1 MKFRQLFNHWTYETF
16 PPGRL
21 LRRRYNSFKLLMDLE
36 EECLQIISRIEDI
49 GFGLSVVDWAN
60 VEKLSEDLGKKVLL
74 ILEQLQSMNPVR
86 FMDIMDY
93 YNKINFYVRMAVTVP
108 DSEISTPFTIPLSD
122 SSQYPEHVGA
132 QAINLSRIMNE
143 TDIPVL
149 EGIVISSDVYNY
161 FIEAND
167 LRDEINNVLESIT
180 TIDHEL
186 LTTASKKI
194 NSIFL
199 NGTMPGVV
207 SNEIEIAALETAR
220 GGNML
225 ILSASVTPDEEKK
238 ELPAN
243 CYVISNVKPQD
254 IVTAWK
260 QAVLAKF
267 SPESIKIRIKLGY
280 SSHETPVSVLVQP
293 EIEINDSGT
302 IETLFTQETP
312 LPPADQKTG
321 CSSILNNNDSA
332 QFIFSRRE
340 KQRILARPERS
351 TLSTHSAKTIA
362 ARALEVEALIGEP
375 QKCGWITDLRNRVK
389 ITSTTPYPNEG
400 IKADDRMKRALPYI
414 ANLNISAKN
423 TEVFLPEK
431 SKSMYDLVR
440 FANEKAVSEMFSLVS
455 KEGLGLD
462 GAKHLKIN
470 DLISLTILNLN
481 DGLFTTAAGKM
492 DISTDDI
499 KSAPMWALWFGLGK
513 KRPGWSKNNS
523 IEGYAILSKTYLNI
537 KLKSEKDLSEVDSV
551 CDPTKDKN
559 HIHFR
564 FKGGDGT
571 QVQRIAR
578 IEFIKQ
584 ILTREGFTL
593 KTQGDLIEAIHG
605 PEKESEIQKKIATI
619 GHIIAHLAIS
629 NPVAED
635 VETAK
640 DKAAQFHASLG
651 KKEN

>member
-21 LRRRYNSFKLLMDLE
+21 LRRRYNSFKLLMELE

-74 ILEQLQSMNPVR
+74 MLEQLQSMNPVR

-108 DSEISTPFTIPLSD
+108 DSEISTPFTIPLVD
-122 SSQYPEHVGA
+122 SAKYPEQVGA
-132 QAINLSRIMNE
+132 QAINLARIMNE

-149 EGIVISSDVYNY
+149 DGVVISSDVYNY
-161 FIEAND
+161 FIETND
-167 LRDEINNVLESIT
+167 LRAEINGVLESIT
-180 TIDHEL
+180 STDNEH
-186 LTTASKKI
+186 LTTASIKI
-194 NSIFL
+194 SSIFL
-199 NGTMPGVV
+199 KGTMPNVV
-207 SNEIEIAALETAR
+207 SNELEIVALETAR

-225 ILSASVTPDEEKK
+225 TLSASVTPDEKKK
-238 ELPAN
+238 ELPKN
-243 CYVISNVKPQD
+243 HRIISNVKPQD
-254 IVTAWK
+254 ISTAWK

-293 EIEINDSGT
+293 EIKTHDSGI
-302 IETLFTQETP
+302 IETLYTQETQ

-321 CSSILNNNDSA
+321 CSSILSNNDSA
-332 QFIFSRRE
+332 QFILSRRD
-340 KQRILARPERS
+340 KQRILSHPDLS

-362 ARALEVEALIGEP
+362 ASALQIEALIGEP
-375 QKCGWITDLRNRVK
+375 QKCGWITDLRNRAK

-440 FANEKAVSEMFSLVS
+440 FANGKAVSEMFSLVS

-462 GAKHLKIN
+462 GAKHLKIR

-513 KRPGWSKNNS
+513 KRPGWSMINS

-537 KLKSEKDLSEVDSV
+537 KLKSGKDLSEVDSV
-551 CDPTKDKN
+551 CGPSKEKN

-571 QVQRIAR
+571 QDQRIAR
-578 IEFIKQ
+578 IEFIKH
-584 ILTREGFTL
+584 ILTKEGFAI

-619 GHIIAHLAIS
+619 GHIIAHIAIS
-629 NPVAED
+629 NPVAD
-635 VETAK
+635 DIETAK
-640 DKAAQFHASLG
+640 ERATQFHGSLG
-651 KKEN
+651 QKDN